1 MSDYKIVSK
10 RKYISY
16 NKIVEQLRWNN
27 PHSGAMELLKVVML
41 VGGFVYVSMAL
52 STEGAKKGMIY
63 YIARMQYNCVHD
75 LFTSVSPV

>member
-1 MSDYKIVSK
+1 M
-10 RKYISY
+10 
-16 NKIVEQLRWNN
+16 
-27 PHSGAMELLKVVML
+27 VML

-75 LFTSVSPV
+75 FYTSVSPVYPGHISFMQPPVL